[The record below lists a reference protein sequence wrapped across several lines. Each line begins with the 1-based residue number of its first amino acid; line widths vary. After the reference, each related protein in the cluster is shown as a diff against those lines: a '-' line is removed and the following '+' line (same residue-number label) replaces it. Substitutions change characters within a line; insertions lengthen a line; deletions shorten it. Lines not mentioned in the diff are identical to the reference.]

1 MNNYCCCCGQHSL
14 ERSIPAGD
22 THERLLC
29 GACGHIYYDNPKVIA
44 GAIIEQ
50 EGRLLLCQRGIPPK
64 VGTWTLPA
72 GFMER
77 GESVEEAA
85 YREVWEET
93 GIHTNILSPYSIFS
107 VPPTNELYIIYRARL
122 LSWEQEP
129 GHETMAVK
137 WFWPDE
143 VPWEEI
149 FYPAIRQILERYIAE
164 NAGGSYGIYT
174 GSMERGTIHFMR

>member
-1 MNNYCCCCGQHSL
+1 MALFCPRCGHSPL
-14 ERSIPAGD
+14 AHRIPAGD
-22 THERLLC
+22 THERLC
-29 GACGHIYYDNPKVIA
+29 CSACGYIDYDNPKVIA
-44 GAIIEQ
+44 GAIIEEQ
-50 EGRLLLCQRGIPPK
+50 GQLLLCQRGIPPR

-93 GIHTNILSPYSIFS
+93 GIQTDILSPYSIFS

-122 LSWEQEP
+122 REWTEAP
-129 GHETMAVK
+129 GHETLAVR
-137 WFWPDE
+137 WFAPE
-143 VPWEEI
+143 EIPWEEI
-149 FYPAIRQILERYIAE
+149 FYPAIRQILERYIDE